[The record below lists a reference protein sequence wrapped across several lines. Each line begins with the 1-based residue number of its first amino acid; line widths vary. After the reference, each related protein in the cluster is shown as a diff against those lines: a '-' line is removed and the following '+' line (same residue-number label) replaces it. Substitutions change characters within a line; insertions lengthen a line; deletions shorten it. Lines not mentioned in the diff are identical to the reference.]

1 MLEHLHWRWA
11 HYHPQGSPFNLGT
24 VLRLRT
30 MCTSVS
36 LQRASAHQS
45 FLNSLCLHRTCRNAL
60 LPGTAPDTGRRTP
73 CLSKLPRLWDMISGP
88 FPSYLCLVC
97 ICVSPFMTEL
107 GVQCPIPGMGWAAL
121 GLCIINNAGYDVA
134 LPHNFDS
141 PLKRLS
147 FLLFSVHIWV
157 SLEMTVVSHLNSCLG
172 NLILETTKSP
182 SEQNVVNDR
191 GTRPAPAHVTARPF
205 SLVSLNIILG
215 NLVLNRNRFI

>member
-1 MLEHLHWRWA
+1 MLEHFHWWWA
-11 HYHPQGSPFNLGT
+11 HYHTQGSPLNLGT

-36 LQRASAHQS
+36 LQRASAYQS

-88 FPSYLCLVC
+88 FPSYLCFVC
-97 ICVSPFMTEL
+97 ICVSPFMTHLESSAPFRTWDEQPW
-107 GVQCPIPGMGWAAL
+107 VYASSTMQDMTW
-121 GLCIINNAGYDVA
+121 LC
-134 LPHNFDS
+134 
-141 PLKRLS
+141 LS
-147 FLLFSVHIWV
+147 KTSQFSIHIGV

-191 GTRPAPAHVTARPF
+191 GTRPAPACGCDSKAVQL
-205 SLVSLNIILG
+205 SLSHYNSWKFG
-215 NLVLNRNRFI
+215 PQ